1 MINGRMNGQNKGKGK
16 NVRKK
21 ENKWKEQN
29 CKKKDRIKVRL
40 EKQRIRKKK
49 K

>member
-21 ENKWKEQN
+21 ENKWKE
-29 CKKKDRIKVRL
+29 RI
-40 EKQRIRKKK
+40 EP
-49 K
+49 